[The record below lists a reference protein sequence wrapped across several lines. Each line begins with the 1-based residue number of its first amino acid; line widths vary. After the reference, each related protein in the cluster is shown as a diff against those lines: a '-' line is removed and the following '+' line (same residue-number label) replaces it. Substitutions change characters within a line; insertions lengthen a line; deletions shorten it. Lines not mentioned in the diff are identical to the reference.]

1 MSVIDLF
8 QVSFRATHPLAKFS
22 AVAPVAAD
30 GAYGATQ
37 VPLNPSSLNGV
48 GAIGVVQRDV
58 GSGQSA
64 PVMLHGITRALAGAA
79 ITAGARVVATTSG
92 FLVSATSGSA
102 GRSDILGDA
111 LTSVASG
118 MIFHLHINRRVVTA
132 SGAAV

>member
-8 QVSFRATHPLAKFS
+8 QVSFRAAHPVAQLS

-37 VPLNPSSLNGV
+37 IPLNPSSLNGI
-48 GAIGVVQRDV
+48 GAIGVAQRDTN
-58 GSGQSA
+58 SGQSV

-79 ITAGARVVATTSG
+79 VVAGARISATTSG
-92 FLVSATSGSA
+92 YLVTATSGGA
-102 GRSDILGDA
+102 GRVDVLGDA
-111 LTSVASG
+111 LTSAASG

>member
-8 QVSFRATHPLAKFS
+8 QVSFRAQHPLAKLT

-37 VPLNPSSLNGV
+37 IPLDANSLNGV

-58 GSGQSA
+58 NSGQSA
-64 PVMLHGITRALAGAA
+64 PVMLHGITRAIAGAA
-79 ITAGARVVATTSG
+79 ITAPARVTATASG
-92 FLVSATSGSA
+92 YLVTATSGGA
-102 GRSDILGDA
+102 ARVDILGDA
-111 LTSVASG
+111 LTSAASG